1 MFTCSKLCTF
11 ALINQQKMKHLH
23 YILLIILT
31 LFTSCTQKQP
41 AKNGENGKEL
51 KLKYAEGFSIGKTAQ
66 YICVTVYNPWKKGE
80 IYDRYYL
87 VKNAKTTVP
96 DDGKKIEIPLKTLVA
111 NSATYFEFLQMLG
124 ELDKVTGV
132 CSAAWVYNPEILKG
146 VKAGKIKDLG
156 DAFNLDVENL
166 LMLRPQ
172 AVMTSAYNAEDEN
185 SKKLSQSG
193 LTVIYNIEWQEKSL
207 LARAEWI
214 KFVGAFFDK
223 SALADSLFNDVEKRY
238 KEISALA
245 QKVKERPTLLSGQD
259 FRGAWSM
266 PAGKSFTAKMFRDAG
281 GSYYYEND
289 TTSGS
294 ISSDI
299 ESALIHFNKAD
310 VWVGTQANS
319 LNELGQIDAKYK
331 LFKAYKEGNVY
342 NYNKRMNAA
351 GGNDYWESAV
361 ARPYLVLSD
370 MIKALHPE
378 LLPHYE
384 FTYMQKLK

>member
-1 MFTCSKLCTF
+1 
-11 ALINQQKMKHLH
+11 MKHL
-23 YILLIILT
+23 YYALLIILT
-31 LFTSCTQKQP
+31 LFSSCVNKQQNRNK
-41 AKNGENGKEL
+41 ATGEQL
-51 KLKYAEGFSIGKTAQ
+51 IIKYAEGFSIGKSDKYT
-66 YICVTVYNPWKKGE
+66 CVTVYNPWKRGAV
-80 IYDRYYL
+80 YDRYYL
-87 VKNAKTTVP
+87 VKDAKVSVP
-96 DDGKKIEIPLKTLVA
+96 QDGKKILIPLKSLVA

-132 CSAAWVYNPEILKG
+132 CSAAWVYNPQILAG

-156 DAFNLDVENL
+156 DAFNLDIENL
-166 LMLRPQ
+166 MMLRPQ
-172 AVMTSAYNAEDEN
+172 AVMTSAYNAEDAN
-185 SKKLSQSG
+185 SKRLTQSG
-193 LTVIYNIEWQEKSL
+193 LSVIYNIEWQEKTL
-207 LARAEWI
+207 LGRAEWI
-214 KFVGAFFDK
+214 KFMGAFFDK

-238 KEISALA
+238 KEVSALA
-245 QKVKERPTLLSGQD
+245 LKVKSRPTLLSGQD

-266 PAGKSFTAKMFRDAG
+266 PAGMSFNARMFRDAG
-281 GSYYYEND
+281 ASYFYEND

-294 ISSDI
+294 ISSNI
-299 ESALIHFNKAD
+299 ESALVNFSKAD

-319 LNELGQIDAKYK
+319 LNELGKLDAKYK

-342 NYNKRMNAA
+342 NYNKRMNAT

-361 ARPYLVLSD
+361 ARPDLILSD